1 MASRPPRLD
10 SRTLRSPLIESY
22 STGAVALRRPIIRA
36 HRPVA
41 FICRIKL
48 GRDNRAVRRR
58 IGPRI
63 RRDCS
68 IRHRIDGRRIRNFRT
83 RLGVCDFI
91 LHYTEAADKLKDFR
105 TQQRSYDF
113 RRVQMR
119 SSPQCSRDA
128 YLSHRRVLE
137 LFTIIPET
145 RRIALAFLYQV
156 ATVIVHS
163 TLIHTVWDMRLRSHS
178 AASIEV
184 LN

>member
-1 MASRPPRLD
+1 MSSGSEGGIGTFVRPGRSCDRSRRSALLCSWSRLLVRWSLLRLDPGTLGRMASRPPRLD
-10 SRTLRSPLIESY
+10 SRTLRSPLIDSY

-83 RLGVCDFI
+83 RLGVCD
-91 LHYTEAADKLKDFR
+91 
-105 TQQRSYDF
+105 
-113 RRVQMR
+113 
-119 SSPQCSRDA
+119 SSSTTPKRPTNSRIFAHSSDPMTFVA
-128 YLSHRRVLE
+128 CKCAHRRNA
-137 LFTIIPET
+137 
-145 RRIALAFLYQV
+145 RG
-156 ATVIVHS
+156 
-163 TLIHTVWDMRLRSHS
+163 TLICHT
-178 AASIEV
+178 EGF
-184 LN
+184 

>member
-1 MASRPPRLD
+1 MLTARGARD
-10 SRTLRSPLIESY
+10 RTGFGS
-22 STGAVALRRPIIRA
+22 
-36 HRPVA
+36 
-41 FICRIKL
+41 CRFL
-48 GRDNRAVRRR
+48 GRNRAVRRR

-63 RRDCS
+63 RRGCS

-113 RRVQMR
+113 RRAQMR